1 MVADRS
7 QHGFTIFPDDIVP
20 VWTVSGG
27 EGVGCEWCG
36 GEGVD
41 CEWCGD
47 GGRRGGCG
55 L

>member
-1 MVADRS
+1 MGKEGR
-7 QHGFTIFPDDIVP
+7 

-27 EGVGCEWCG
+27 G

-41 CEWCGD
+41 CEWEW
-47 GGRRGGCG
+47 GRRGGCG